1 LRNAHLQL
9 LLKHIKQL
17 VTVRSQGRRVKTG
30 DEMQSLGVIE
40 DASVLIED
48 GVFRWV
54 GKTKDLQAKLNKD
67 ADVVDAHEYVAL
79 PGLVDA
85 HTHLLFAGS
94 RENEF
99 VLRSRGLTYRQIA
112 EQGGG
117 IISTV
122 RATRAATKKEL
133 KKSAARRLDA
143 MMQHGTTSVEIKSG
157 YGLDE
162 DSEIKMLEAIK
173 ELNKEHPMSIIPTFL
188 GAHAFPPE
196 FKTKPDEY
204 VEEICERMLPYVSQ
218 KRLARFCDVFCDTGY
233 FTVEQSKKILLKAR
247 SLGLELKIHA
257 DELDNIGASSLGAEL
272 GVVSA
277 DHLENIREKEIRKL
291 QKSGTV
297 AVLLPGVSFFLNHPH
312 ANARALIDGGVPV
325 ALASD
330 FNPGSCMAFSL
341 PLMMTIACTQMRM
354 TPEEAITACTLNAA
368 AALTLSD
375 KIGSVE
381 VGKQA
386 DLILCEIPSY
396 VDLVYHFG
404 VNHVSKVI
412 KRGTMLEFS

>member
-1 LRNAHLQL
+1 
-9 LLKHIKQL
+9 
-17 VTVRSQGRRVKTG
+17 
-30 DEMQSLGVIE
+30 MQSLGVIE

>member
-1 LRNAHLQL
+1 LQL

-277 DHLENIREKEIRKL
+277 DHLENIREKEIQKL